1 MSLTFGTVRDPYLRA
16 SPVIAIYIYI
26 YMDRDIKI
34 TWTGWIKELEL
45 AITRRYHITFRHIY
59 PLLRNTFFMLRR
71 TSSSLYRSN
80 KILSRAYSYSRLL
93 SAPPRTNSNPVANI
107 HNVGFSGLAV
117 PDITNAHVLQSRPA
131 IVRPLISRN
140 YVQIRMDPNAKPS
153 LSKYATNLTELAKQG
168 KLDPIVGR
176 DEEISRAIQILS
188 RRTKN
193 NPCIIGRAGVGKSSL
208 VEGLAQRIVREEVP
222 DSLKGKSL
230 YNLEL
235 SSLIAGAKYR
245 GEFEE
250 RLKGVLDDVDDQVII
265 FIDEVHMLL
274 GLGSN
279 GGAGGAMDAS
289 NILKP
294 RLAKGLRCISATTLD
309 EYKIIEKDPA
319 LARRFQPI
327 ILNEPTVPDTIS
339 ILRGLKERY
348 EVHHGVRITDAA
360 LVSAAVLSN
369 RYINDRFLP
378 DKAIDLVDEA
388 CAVLRLQHESKPDAI
403 QRLDRHVMKIQIEL
417 ESLKK
422 ETDVLSIERREALEK
437 ELDSKKQE
445 LNRLTKI
452 WDEEKLEIES
462 IKSHKADLEKAKID
476 LEKAQRGGDYTRA
489 SELRYSRIPQLE
501 KQIEDSN
508 KKDKSDTSQNLLHD
522 SVTSDDISKVLARMT
537 GIPTET
543 VMKGDKDRL
552 LYMEDSIKKRVVGQD
567 EAISAISDA
576 VRLQRAG
583 LTSEKRP
590 IASFMFLGPTG
601 TGKTELTKAL
611 AQFLFDNESN
621 VIRFDM
627 SEFQEKHTVSR
638 LIGAPPGYVLS
649 ESGGQLTEAVRRKP
663 YAVVLFDEF
672 EKAHPDV
679 SKLLLQ
685 VLDEG
690 KLTDSLGHQV
700 DFRNTIIVMT
710 SNIGQDILL
719 SDKTLSKNDENS
731 DSGKIDPEI
740 KTQVIEEMK
749 RHYPP
754 EFINRIDD
762 ILVFNR
768 LSKEVLRSIVKI
780 RIAEIQ
786 ERLNEKRMKL
796 ELTPDSE
803 AWLTEH
809 GYDQFYGAR
818 PLNRLIHK
826 EILNPMATFLLKG
839 QIRPKET
846 VRVIVNEQSKLVVQ
860 PNHSEGEVVD
870 REEEK

>member
-1 MSLTFGTVRDPYLRA
+1 MLNASNRLFITKTASLVRTPFLFA
-16 SPVIAIYIYI
+16 TGNAI
-26 YMDRDIKI
+26 
-34 TWTGWIKELEL
+34 
-45 AITRRYHITFRHIY
+45 RY
-59 PLLRNTFFMLRR
+59 
-71 TSSSLYRSN
+71 
-80 KILSRAYSYSRLL
+80 
-93 SAPPRTNSNPVANI
+93 
-107 HNVGFSGLAV
+107 
-117 PDITNAHVLQSRPA
+117 
-131 IVRPLISRN
+131 
-140 YVQIRMDPNAKPS
+140 YVQLRTDPNNKTF
-153 LSKYATNLTELAKQG
+153 LSQYATDLTALAKQG
-168 KLDPIVGR
+168 KLDPNIGR

-193 NPCIIGRAGVGKSSL
+193 NPIIIGRAGVGKSSL
-208 VEGLAQRIVREEVP
+208 VEGLAQRMVRGEVP
-222 DSLKGKSL
+222 ESLKGKHL

-250 RLKGVLDDVDDQVII
+250 RLKGVLDDVDDNTIM

-274 GLGSN
+274 GLGSD
-279 GGAGGAMDAS
+279 GRGAMDAS

-294 RLAKGLRCISATTLD
+294 KLAKGLRCISATTLD

-319 LARRFQPI
+319 LTRRFQPI
-327 ILNEPTVPDTIS
+327 ILNEPSVQDTIS

-388 CAVLRLQHESKPDAI
+388 CAVLRLQHESKPDEI
-403 QRLDRHVMKIQIEL
+403 QKLDRQIMTIQIEL

-422 ETDVLSIERREALEK
+422 ETDPVSQERRDKLK
-437 ELDSKKQE
+437 EDLNLKQKE
-445 LNRLTKI
+445 LNRLKEI
-452 WDEEKLEIES
+452 WDKEKMAIEEVKNCKAELEQ
-462 IKSHKADLEKAKID
+462 AKIE
-476 LEKAQRGGDYTRA
+476 LEQAQRNGDYARA
-489 SELRYSRIPQLE
+489 SELRYSKIPSLE
-501 KQIEDSN
+501 KKIEET
-508 KKDKSDTSQNLLHD
+508 KKNSTEENENNILLHD
-522 SVTSDDISKVLARMT
+522 SVTSDDISKVVARMT

-552 LYMEDSIKKRVVGQD
+552 LYMEESLKKRVVGQD
-567 EAISAISDA
+567 EAIHAISDA

-663 YAVVLFDEF
+663 YSVVLFDEF

-719 SDKTLSKNDENS
+719 ADESVGEGKEGSDT
-731 DSGKIDPEI
+731 GIVDP
-740 KTQVIEEMK
+740 KVKAQVIERVK
-749 RHYPP
+749 KLYPP

-762 ILVFNR
+762 IIVFNR
-768 LSKEVLRSIVKI
+768 LSKKVLRSIVDI
-780 RIAEIQ
+780 RIQEIQ
-786 ERLNEKRMKL
+786 ERLVDKRMKL
-796 ELTPDSE
+796 VLTDK
-803 AWLTEH
+803 AKDWLTEH
-809 GYDQFYGAR
+809 GYDHFYGAR

-826 EILNPMATFLLKG
+826 KLLNPMATFILKG
-839 QIRPKET
+839 QLRPGET
-846 VRVIVNEQSKLVVQ
+846 VNVTVDKDNNLVIN
-860 PNHSEGEVVD
+860 PNHEEGENFD
-870 REEEK
+870 NEEEK

>member
-1 MSLTFGTVRDPYLRA
+1 M
-16 SPVIAIYIYI
+16 
-26 YMDRDIKI
+26 
-34 TWTGWIKELEL
+34 L
-45 AITRRYHITFRHIY
+45 AVSSRM
-59 PLLRNTFFMLRR
+59 LLARNTTLAR
-71 TSSSLYRSN
+71 TTLSLALG
-80 KILSRAYSYSRLL
+80 KTII
-93 SAPPRTNSNPVANI
+93 RT
-107 HNVGFSGLAV
+107 
-117 PDITNAHVLQSRPA
+117 
-131 IVRPLISRN
+131 
-140 YVQIRMDPNAKPS
+140 YVQLKTDPNKKSFLAQ
-153 LSKYATNLTELAKQG
+153 YATDLTGLAKQG
-168 KLDPIVGR
+168 KLDPNIGR

-193 NPCIIGRAGVGKSSL
+193 NPIIIGRAGVGKSSL
-208 VEGLAQRIVREEVP
+208 VEGLSQRMVRGEVP
-222 DSLKGKSL
+222 DSLKGKHL
-230 YNLEL
+230 YNLDL

-245 GEFEE
+245 GDFEE
-250 RLKGVLDDVDDQVII
+250 RLKGVLDEVDEKTIM

-274 GLGSN
+274 GLG
-279 GGAGGAMDAS
+279 GDGKGAMDAS

-309 EYKIIEKDPA
+309 EFKIIEKDPA

-327 ILNEPTVPDTIS
+327 ILNEPSVQDTIS

-360 LVSAAVLSN
+360 LVSAATLSN

-388 CAVLRLQHESKPDAI
+388 CAVLRLQHESKPDEI
-403 QRLDRHVMKIQIEL
+403 QKLDRQIMTIQIEL

-422 ETDVLSIERREALEK
+422 ETDPISEERRDKLQE
-437 ELDSKKQE
+437 ELNLKQNE

-452 WDEEKLEIES
+452 WDQEKQTIEDVKTS
-462 IKSHKADLEKAKID
+462 KAELEKTRIE
-476 LEKAQRGGDYTRA
+476 LEQAQRNGDYTKA
-489 SELRYSRIPQLE
+489 SELRYSKIPALE
-501 KQIEDSN
+501 KKIAESKKQSN
-508 KKDKSDTSQNLLHD
+508 EKNSENQNLLHD
-522 SVTSDDISKVLARMT
+522 SVTSDDISKVVARMT

-552 LYMEDSIKKRVVGQD
+552 LYMEDSLRKRVVGQD
-567 EAISAISDA
+567 EAIHAISDA

-663 YAVVLFDEF
+663 YSVVLFDEF

-719 SDKTLSKNDENS
+719 SDESVGEGKEGS
-731 DSGKIDPEI
+731 DSGVIHPEV
-740 KTQVIEEMK
+740 KAKVIEKMK
-749 RHYPP
+749 KSYPP

-768 LSKEVLRSIVKI
+768 LSKEVLRSIVDI
-780 RIAEIQ
+780 RINEVQ
-786 ERLNEKRMKL
+786 ERLVDKRMKL
-796 ELTPDSE
+796 ELTDE
-803 AWLTEH
+803 AKDWLTDH
-809 GYDQFYGAR
+809 GYDHFYGAR

-826 EILNPMATFLLKG
+826 EILNTMATYMLKG
-839 QIRPKET
+839 QLRPGET
-846 VRVIVNEQSKLVVQ
+846 VKVIVNKEKDLVVN
-860 PNHSEGEVVD
+860 PNHEEGEVVEP
-870 REEEK
+870 EEEK